1 MFYGALPVISYHREL
16 KSKQELVAKASTSTE
31 STSDRYTL
39 FYVIL
44 FDAVVVVCCCCCWL
58 PWLLLLLLLLLVAAA
73 TVVVKVADVRV
84 VVVDDV
90 VFNLLCRNQEGSTP
104 CTSNP
109 HLCKKIGCLHFTV
122 ALGVIAG
129 HVSETIVKSRLYSLP
144 ILPNVWVQPR

>member
-31 STSDRYTL
+31 STSDRYAL

-44 FDAVVVVCCCCCWL
+44 FDAVVVVCWWWWWL
-58 PWLLLLLLLLLVAAA
+58 PWLLLLVVAA
-73 TVVVKVADVRV
+73 TVVVKVAVVRV

-90 VFNLLCRNQEGSTP
+90 GFNLLCRNQEGSTP

-122 ALGVIAG
+122 ALGVIVG
-129 HVSETIVKSRLYSLP
+129 HVSETIVKSSY
-144 ILPNVWVQPR
+144 ILCPFFQTFGCSQDNV